1 MTDKPK
7 SIAELA
13 DDVAEA
19 TKAYENAVQEVRSAQ
34 KQQTSALNRLNE
46 AQKAFS
52 KQIDEFMSHAP
63 TDTDWKRHNIS
74 RGEA

>member
-1 MTDKPK
+1 MSDKPK

-19 TKAYENAVQEVRSAQ
+19 TKAYENAAQEVRAAEM
-34 KQQTSALNRLNE
+34 QQRAALNRLNE

-52 KQIDEFMSHAP
+52 KQINEFMSHAP
-63 TDTDWKRHNIS
+63 SNTDWKLGNIS